1 MKRSYLAALLL
12 SGIIITG
19 CGANESS
26 SSTENSSATK
36 NAATTVVQTEENTE
50 QSAESTEHATAPQ
63 QEVGYEGMT
72 AVAADELNDGTYD
85 ITVDST
91 SSMFKITSCELTVE
105 NGTMTAKMTMSGKG
119 YDSMFMGTTEEA
131 EKATENEQIPAVIEN
146 GVSCFTVPVEAL
158 DKEII
163 CTSKSAKKQEWYDRK
178 LVFRADSLPASA
190 FKDSASHG
198 IESIDIEDGEY
209 KIDVTL
215 EGGSGKAS
223 VQSPAALKVT
233 DGKAIAEIVW
243 SSSNYDYMI
252 VDGEKYLPVNT
263 EGNSVFEI
271 PVTVFDKKMKVSADT
286 TAMSTP
292 HEIEYT
298 LYFDTATLK

>member
-19 CGANESS
+19 CGANKSSSSKESS
-26 SSTENSSATK
+26 SSTENTT
-36 NAATTVVQTEENTE
+36 AAVTETAE

-91 SSMFKITSCELTVE
+91 SSMFKITACELTVE

-119 YDSMFMGTTEEA
+119 YDSMYMGTTEEA
-131 EKATENEQIPAVIEN
+131 EKAPENEQIPAVMEN
-146 GVSCFTVPVEAL
+146 GVSTFTVPVEAL
-158 DKEII
+158 DKEMI

-178 LVFRADSLPASA
+178 LVFRADSLPLTA

-223 VQSPAALKVT
+223 VQSPAVLKVT

-298 LYFDTATLK
+298 LYFDTSTLK